1 MNKNE
6 NSLEDQ
12 IINFLSSCLRQEV
25 DINNIES
32 HPIRVLEAVKSIIG
46 LNLDNPSMVL
56 LNYIRRKD
64 ISGNLLEFKSDIKN
78 NIETVSIYQ
87 LEEAINNNDLIKSE
101 KLITQLLKL
110 SDGRHILE
118 YLLELSLKQ
127 RGKSLSVIWPIYKAL
142 KFIGYSSPED
152 VRNSLLIATQCLV
165 YDEYYNLESKD
176 IEPIDSIFD
185 RSSLNDYALQLFG
198 VVYEISNERFV
209 RECYIDSSLESF
221 IKYFASNL
229 IEKTASINQSNFS
242 INRREDLLQILENS
256 KMDDRNILNV
266 NALRAYMK
274 NCSSLNK
281 TKLAHYI
288 LSIEERT

>member
-1 MNKNE
+1 MNKIE
-6 NSLEDQ
+6 NSLETQ
-12 IINFLSSCLRQEV
+12 ITNFLSSCLRQEV
-25 DINNIES
+25 DINNVES
-32 HPIRVLEAVKSIIG
+32 HPIRVFEAVKSMIG
-46 LNLDNPSMVL
+46 LNLDNPSMAL
-56 LNYIRRKD
+56 LNYIERKD
-64 ISGNLLEFKSDIKN
+64 ISGNLLEFKSDIKSD
-78 NIETVSIYQ
+78 IETVSIYQ

-142 KFIGYSSPED
+142 RFIGYSSPGD

-165 YDEYYNLESKD
+165 YDEYYDLESKD

-185 RSSLNDYALQLFG
+185 RSSLNDYELQLFG
-198 VVYEISNERFV
+198 VVHEISNERFV
-209 RECYIDSSLESF
+209 RKYFIDSSLESF

-229 IEKTASINQSNFS
+229 IEKTTSINQSNFS

-288 LSIEERT
+288 LSIEERA